1 MITTINEYRKYLLKE
16 NLSFD
21 LISFDDI
28 VTQTFIHKQLESDL
42 VEYYVTNYQQL
53 TEPDNKNNA
62 KILKSADFIDWL
74 KDELSDKIDIV
85 EPIMRSLIHDGKIT
99 IYRSI
104 TTDDKWF
111 TNLLKSKRNIGT
123 FWAYDAE
130 AAEPHW
136 GYDNTNA
143 KNIVLIKSTIDIT
156 YVDWVNTFQLNIDI
170 DLEDEHEITVL
181 DGSPIQIEELTI
193 NNKPVQVSPE
203 LKNKI
208 FYA

>member
-1 MITTINEYRKYLLKE
+1 MITTINEYKKYLLKE
-16 NLSFD
+16 NLSFE

-28 VTQTFIHKQLESDL
+28 VTDTFIHKQLESDL
-42 VEYYVTNYQQL
+42 VEYYVTNYKQL
-53 TEPDNKNNA
+53 TEQDNLNNT

-85 EPIMRSLIHDGKIT
+85 EPILRNLIHDNKIT

-123 FWAYDAE
+123 YWAYDAE
-130 AAEPHW
+130 SAEPHW
-136 GYDNTNA
+136 GYDNPNA
-143 KNIVLIKSTIDIT
+143 KNVVLIKSTIDIQ

-181 DGSPIQIEELTI
+181 NGAPIQIEELTI
-193 NNKPVQVSPE
+193 NNKPVKLSTE